1 MRSGA
6 LEILDIGPRL
16 SLIFA
21 LLVLLILGGNAL
33 LIWQFQV
40 ARAQEHRLSAINQQL
55 IAVLRLQESIKSFNE
70 QLADLAQTHDAK
82 RLVLEANSLRE
93 ALLGYTK
100 DTRNSLAQLR
110 SETQVEPAL
119 MPTLEAI
126 EIALPSQLDSI
137 TALARSEDWEAIH
150 RRLANQM
157 RPLEIQTSA
166 LVKILDREVS
176 DEVRQAADNMARAQR
191 RIFVIVPVTA
201 IFTFAVAAFFGWATS
216 RQIHELR
223 TEERIAERTRIA
235 RELHDTLL
243 QGFIAA
249 SLQLDL
255 AAGQLPRDSPARAT
269 LERVLQVVDRVIE
282 DGRHAVRGFR
292 SADRDLVDLKE
303 AFSRVPQEFVSA
315 KQVDFRILESGQPH
329 SIDPLIRDEIYS
341 IGREAL
347 VNAFRHSCAKRV
359 EVEIEYS
366 RTQFEVMIRDDGC
379 GMDFEMLTNGR
390 EGHWGLLG
398 MRERA
403 DKIGADLRVFSRIGA
418 GTEVI
423 LSVPGRIAFQSNGRE
438 A

>member
-1 MRSGA
+1 MRSA
-6 LEILDIGPRL
+6 TLNILGIGPRL
-16 SLIFA
+16 TLIFA
-21 LLVLLILGGNAL
+21 CLVALILGGNAL

-40 ARAQEHRLSAINQQL
+40 ARAQARRLSAINQQL
-55 IAVLRLQESIKSFNE
+55 VAVLRLQESIKSFNE
-70 QLADLAQTHDAK
+70 QLADLVQMHDAT
-82 RLVLEANSLRE
+82 RLVLEAKSLRE

-100 DTRNSLAQLR
+100 DTRVSLAQLG

-137 TALARSEDWEAIH
+137 TALARSGDWEALH
-150 RRLANQM
+150 LRLANQM

-176 DEVRQAADNMARAQR
+176 DEVRQAGDNMEGAQR
-191 RIFVIVPVTA
+191 RIFVMVPVTA
-201 IFTFAVAAFFGWATS
+201 IFTFTVAAFFGWATS
-216 RQIHELR
+216 RQIIELR
-223 TEERIAERTRIA
+223 AEERIAERTRIA

-249 SLQLDL
+249 SIQIHVVVD
-255 AAGQLPRDSPARAT
+255 QLPTDSPLKPT
-269 LERVLQVVDRVIE
+269 LERILQLVGRVIE
-282 DGRHAVRGFR
+282 DGRQAVRGFR
-292 SADRDLVDLKE
+292 SADRNLLDLKE
-303 AFSRVPQEFVSA
+303 AFSRVQQELVLP
-315 KQVDFRILESGQPH
+315 KQVDFRILESGRPH

-347 VNAFRHSCAKRV
+347 VNAFRHSCAKTV

-366 RTQFEVMIRDDGC
+366 RTQFHVIVRDDGC
-379 GMDFEMLTNGR
+379 GMDSEMLVDGR
-390 EGHWGLLG
+390 QGHWGLLG

-403 DKIGADLRVFSRIGA
+403 DKIGANLKVWSRIGA

-423 LSVPGRIAFQSNGRE
+423 LSVPGRIAFQPSNRG
-438 A
+438 